1 MATLGRAVR
10 ANFPTLLRS
19 GHPKWKEVDLEQE
32 IGIWQR
38 DRCTSPDA
46 PKTVAVAPSP
56 QPKSADQEE
65 LMKAI
70 ESILTSDAQ

>member
-1 MATLGRAVR
+1 MATLGKAVR
-10 ANFPTLLRS
+10 ANFPTLLHS

-38 DRCTSPDA
+38 DRCVSPNA
-46 PKTVAVAPSP
+46 PTMVVAPIP
-56 QPKSADQEE
+56 QLQSVDQEE

-70 ESILTSDAQ
+70 ETILTSDAQ